1 MAKKST
7 SNLKSQTTERGIAS
21 AVSRS
26 ISSALGPV
34 MDKFADAAD
43 KMASAANNVEQ
54 AAKNAGKE
62 EKKKKLTP
70 TEKKL
75 AQGQSDLNDM
85 FGAKNMKGWSN
96 ILGKKGA
103 DAFLKSF
110 SGVKNKKGPAG
121 DVLKS
126 GMGLASKFGSVTGS
140 LAKFGG
146 GMVKFGGQIIA
157 AYQAVS
163 AFADAI
169 EEVRGKLYETGTA
182 LSVMFDNKTAMS
194 ADPNSASFK
203 RDKGLYLDTKEGRQK
218 KANWNFV
225 QPLLQRQAMERDM
238 FDLQKQSETD
248 LLTYQQS
255 LVTDEYNFRKD
266 KEADWMNFSQQQA
279 VQTFEANAARTK
291 TLFTLNMSNMR
302 KSIGISERALQAIG
316 SSTEAVMDAVKNVGV
331 TLGTTLKNQV
341 SMATSAA
348 GLGAMFGATSDEV
361 LTMSKTFRLMDKSTA
376 RQALNMVAGVAAF
389 AKMNDMSPAQ
399 LHKEMADS
407 QEEIFKYT
415 NYTSMEYAKQI
426 VQLKSM
432 NTSMTSMMK
441 ASDAMVL
448 NYKDSIQAEMSLG
461 AMLGQNVDLS
471 ETRALLMSGK
481 TSEAASAMKSALGG
495 IDIGAMNPFAKQ
507 QLSQATGMDIGELMN
522 MMSGKETKSKGQLEA
537 ENAAKTGAAIAN
549 GALRQDISNEATKLA
564 MEQDM
569 RAKMLKFEQDK
580 RLDML
585 AIEQLQRLDG
595 IALEAKWRIKTAK
608 LENDQDIDR
617 AVQEMRATTAA
628 SNMANLFGNFTGE
641 FKTLLPAKATAQQM
655 QDATASF
662 GKSQSDLAKLVAAGY
677 VSGSDKR
684 ILDYRDAAGKAAAK
698 GGQLNAE
705 DFFGGTQVLAKKK
718 ADELAKKEAD
728 LKKSLAIQEKN
739 KMEGVGT
746 WAERN
751 LPFYRMFVGSATGDA
766 DWQGK
771 KDKLQAK
778 ENNIASTKDALAEV
792 QRQKAAELKKA
803 AGTGGGGSLTN
814 DGFKGIQDTSTKAIT
829 DTASTISKNQLTVDS
844 KTQSEAGIRGII
856 HQKEFEF
863 GNKIANEQIAQQ
875 ATTNALLQAILTS
888 TETGKTINL
897 DGIKVNKT
905 LLNSNRASYGLA
917 K

>member
-1 MAKKST
+1 MAKKTT
-7 SNLKSQTTERGIAS
+7 SNLKNQSNEKSIAA

-26 ISSALGPV
+26 INSSLGPV
-34 MDKFADAAD
+34 MDRFADAAD
-43 KMASAANNVEQ
+43 KMAVAANKTEQ
-54 AAKNAGKE
+54 ASKNAAKKSTKSQTGNQKKATQGKE
-62 EKKKKLTP
+62 
-70 TEKKL
+70 
-75 AQGQSDLNDM
+75 QLNDM
-85 FGAKNMKGWSN
+85 FGSKIMKGWSK
-96 ILGKKGA
+96 ILGKKGS
-103 DAFLKSF
+103 DSFLKSF
-110 SGVKNKKGPAG
+110 SGIKDKKGPAG

-126 GMGLASKFGSVTGS
+126 GQGLASKFGSVTGG
-140 LAKFGG
+140 LTKFGG

-169 EEVRGKLYETGTA
+169 EDVRGKLAETGAA

-218 KANWNFV
+218 KADYNFV
-225 QPLLQRQAMERDM
+225 QPLVQRQAMERDM

-291 TLFTLNMSNMR
+291 TLFILNMSNMR

-316 SSTEAVMDAVKNVGV
+316 SSTEAIMESVKNVGV
-331 TLGTTLKNQV
+331 GLGASLANQV
-341 SMATSAA
+341 EMATSAA
-348 GLGAMFGATSDEV
+348 GLGAMFGSTSDDV
-361 LTMSKTFRLMDKSTA
+361 LKMSKTFRLMDKSTA
-376 RQALNMVAGVAAF
+376 NQALNMVAGVAAF

-432 NTSMTSMMK
+432 NTSMSSMMK

-481 TSEAASAMKSALGG
+481 TSEAAGAMKSALGD

-564 MEQDM
+564 MEQEM

-585 AIEQLQRLDG
+585 ALEQLQRLDG

-608 LENDQDIDR
+608 LENDQDIDK
-617 AVQEMRATTAA
+617 AVQQMRANAAA

-641 FKTLLPAKATAQQM
+641 FKEMLPAKATAQQTAK
-655 QDATASF
+655 ATAIY
-662 GKSQSDLAKLVAAGY
+662 GKSQEKLADMINKGY
-677 VSGSDKR
+677 ISGSDKR
-684 ILDYRDAAGKAAAK
+684 ILDYREASAKSAAGGK
-698 GGQLNAE
+698 QLNAE
-705 DFFGGTQVLAKKK
+705 DFFGGTQMLAKKK

-728 LKKSLAIQEKN
+728 LKKSLADQEKN
-739 KMEGVGT
+739 KEKGT
-746 WAERN
+746 GNWADRN

-771 KDKLQAK
+771 KDKLQNN

-803 AGTGGGGSLTN
+803 AGAGAGGTLTN

-829 DTASTISKNQLTVDS
+829 DTASTISKNQLIVDS
-844 KTQSEAGIRGII
+844 KTQSEAGIRGMI
-856 HQKEFEF
+856 HQEEFKF

-875 ATTNALLQAILTS
+875 ATTNALLQAILSS

-897 DGIKVNKT
+897 DGIRVNKT
-905 LLNSNRASYGLA
+905 LLNSNRAAYGLA